1 LSQCGKDQSVIAA
14 GRRLV
19 YPPRSKENIGEPNSH
34 REPAVEQATY
44 THARMRANRYRYGG
58 AFMAG
63 EVRNSTALSLVS
75 IYEISKILT
84 SSLDLHNTL
93 RDVLNLMA
101 SYLQMSRGVVALSH
115 GNGEFEVIAAANM
128 SQSAAQRGAA
138 SLPRPAAERI
148 VRSAMPFVALN
159 AAEDP
164 MVSEHHLAGRPP
176 CETPEMVSFIGVPI
190 KTMGK
195 PFGVLAI
202 DRVWGVDTKVSFEHD
217 VRFLVMVANLI
228 AQAIRLHDSVAAD
241 RTLLMD
247 RSNRL
252 DKLSPRREPE
262 SVEEAGIDGMIGHS
276 RAMREVF
283 ALVRQVAPTRST
295 VLLRGESGT
304 GKELVARALHQL
316 STRKGNAFVKVNCA
330 ALPESL
336 LESELFGH
344 ERGAFTGATQE
355 RKGRFEMAD
364 GGTLFLDEIGDI
376 SRPFQAK
383 LLRVLQEGEFERVGG
398 NRTLKV
404 NVRLVAATN
413 RNLEEAVAKGE
424 FRGDLYYRI
433 NVVPVFMPALRDRRE
448 DIPALAQHFL
458 DRFNEEN
465 GRRVRLSQRAV
476 QVLQNCNFPGNV
488 RELENCVHRVATMT
502 RTELVDEIN
511 LPCQTDT
518 CLSTVLWQ
526 QCRRDAAADAVAPVT
541 PPVPIA
547 QPVAAGAGIGTGA
560 GAGLGNGAATAV
572 APQPVDRAEPSDITR
587 LPQRDRLIQA
597 MEKTGWVQAKAARML
612 GLTPRQLGYAL
623 RKYNIEIKRL

>member
-1 LSQCGKDQSVIAA
+1 MTG
-14 GRRLV
+14 
-19 YPPRSKENIGEPNSH
+19 
-34 REPAVEQATY
+34 QA
-44 THARMRANRYRYGG
+44 
-58 AFMAG
+58 
-63 EVRNSTALSLVS
+63 RNSTALSLVS

-84 SSLDLHNTL
+84 SSLDLHKTL

-101 SYLQMSRGVVALSH
+101 SYLQMSRGVVALSRPD
-115 GNGEFEVIAAANM
+115 GEFEIIAAANM
-128 SQSAAQRGAA
+128 SQNAVQNGAA

-148 VRSAMPFVALN
+148 IRSAMPFVALN

-176 CETPEMVSFIGVPI
+176 VNGHEMVSFIGVPI
-190 KTMGK
+190 KTLGK

-202 DRVWGVDTKVSFEHD
+202 DRVWSPDAKVSFEHD

-228 AQAIRLHDSVAAD
+228 AQTIRLHDSVAAD
-241 RTLLMD
+241 RGLLMD
-247 RSNRL
+247 QSRRL
-252 DKLSPRREPE
+252 DQERRRDEP
-262 SVEEAGIDGMIGHS
+262 VPNAIRIDGMIGHS
-276 RAMREVF
+276 RAMQEVF
-283 ALVRQVAPTRST
+283 ALVSQVAPTRST

-316 STRKGNAFVKVNCA
+316 STRKAGPFIKVNCA

-355 RKGRFEMAD
+355 RKGRFELAD

-433 NVVPVFMPALRDRRE
+433 NVVPVFMPPLRDRRE
-448 DIPALAQHFL
+448 DIPVLAQHFL

-465 GRRVRLSQRAV
+465 ERRVRFSERAMT
-476 QVLQNCNFPGNV
+476 VLQACNFPGNV
-488 RELENCVHRVATMT
+488 RELENCVNRVATMA
-502 RTELVDEIN
+502 RGEVVDEIN
-511 LPCQTDT
+511 LPCQTDS

-526 QCRRDAAADAVAPVT
+526 QCRHDADTDAVVQVG
-541 PPVPIA
+541 PPVPVVH
-547 QPVAAGAGIGTGA
+547 PVAVAGGGA
-560 GAGLGNGAATAV
+560 GAAAVV
-572 APQPVDRAEPSDITR
+572 AHPPPALAAPERAEPGDITR

-597 MEKTGWVQAKAARML
+597 MERTGWVQAKAARML